1 MSSVPLTCE
10 CDYRNYTV
18 TKTDV
23 LMPLTRMGEGRSHVT
38 LLYCKL
44 TRVNSHWSI
53 KEGKLCF
60 EFGGDA
66 FVVNCQPRAWK

>member
-23 LMPLTRMGEGRSHVT
+23 LRPLTQMGEGRSHVN
-38 LLYCKL
+38 LLYCTEL
-44 TRVNSHWSI
+44 IPTFI

-60 EFGGDA
+60 EFGGDV
-66 FVVNCQPRAWK
+66 FVLKCQPRARICS